1 MFNINK
7 WLYKMIHGE
16 KNIITVI
23 HYTVFFTTVDNEKHK
38 YSHFSY
44 VNPNSITCSIPE
56 YLMIFIKK
64 DGYIEDDAGAMYPLQ
79 NIISI
84 KWTMDST
91 INVIESNPY
100 EVFYYSSQAINEQ
113 ENKK

>member
-7 WLYKMIHGE
+7 WLYKMIYGE
-16 KNIITVI
+16 RNIITAI
-23 HYTVFFTTVDNEKHK
+23 HYTVSFTTIDNEKHK
-38 YSHFSY
+38 YSHLSY

-56 YLMIFIKK
+56 YLMLFIKK
-64 DGYIEDDAGAMYPLQ
+64 DGYIKDDAGIMYPLQ

-84 KWTMDST
+84 EWTKDSE
-91 INVIESNPY
+91 INAIETNPY
-100 EVFYYSSQAINEQ
+100 ETFYYSTEAINEQ

>member
-16 KNIITVI
+16 KNIITAI
-23 HYTVFFTTVDNEKHK
+23 HYTVFFTTIDNKKHK
-38 YSHFSY
+38 YSCFSY
-44 VNPNSITCSIPE
+44 VNPNSITCSIPD
-56 YLMIFIKK
+56 YLMIFVKNK
-64 DGYIEDDAGAMYPLQ
+64 GYIEDDAGIMYPLQ

-91 INVIESNPY
+91 IKVIETSPY
-100 EVFYYSSQAINEQ
+100 EVFYHLSEAIDEQ
-113 ENKK
+113 ENEK